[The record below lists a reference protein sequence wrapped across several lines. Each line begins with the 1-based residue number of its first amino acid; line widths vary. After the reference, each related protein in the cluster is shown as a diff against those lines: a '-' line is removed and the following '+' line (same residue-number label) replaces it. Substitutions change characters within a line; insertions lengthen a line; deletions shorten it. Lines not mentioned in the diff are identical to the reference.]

1 MGIKDFFKKVDNDK
15 LNEALASDNPEDMK
29 RVAEEANMELSFEQ
43 LDFIAGGT
51 NPNDFDSEERD
62 EADSYGPRPSWL
74 PPRNGR

>member
-15 LNEALASDNPEDMK
+15 LNEALASDSPKDM
-29 RVAEEANMELSFEQ
+29 RNLAEEVGMDLSDEQ

-62 EADSYGPRPSWL
+62 YLESYGPRPS
-74 PPRNGR
+74 